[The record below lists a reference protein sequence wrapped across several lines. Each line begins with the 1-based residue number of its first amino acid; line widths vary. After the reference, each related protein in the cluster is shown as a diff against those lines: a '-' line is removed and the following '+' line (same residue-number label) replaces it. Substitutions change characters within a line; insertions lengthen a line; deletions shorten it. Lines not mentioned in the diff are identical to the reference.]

1 MKFLRRPD
9 RQAIPL
15 ADAGN
20 MSRAARRQTIFR
32 IVLAVGL
39 LASLAGAILFA
50 QRPGE
55 GDRTLVK
62 GADSGVVI
70 LDLSASIGAPG
81 RTVVDPFEYLADTDQ
96 EFGLVIF
103 SGRAYEVLPPGTS
116 SAELRPIIRALLP
129 FPDLCLARA
138 DIQCPKGTHRVS
150 PNSEEGE
157 KIRRLSVTPW
167 DSNFRGGTEISKG
180 LALAREM
187 LVRHDMKEHGALLI
201 SDLDDAT
208 LDVPNLTRELIT
220 YRQQKIP
227 IHLVALAPFDD
238 DRFFFERILGK
249 EAFVDHA
256 DMTPGLD
263 ARRRAQRAGVP
274 EGLAGL
280 ALVLLILLALNEHYC
295 GRLAWRVQR

>member
-1 MKFLRRPD
+1 MRFLRRPD

-15 ADAGN
+15 ADAAN

-32 IVLAVGL
+32 VVLAVGL

-62 GADSGVVI
+62 GADSGVVV

-81 RTVVDPFEYLADTDQ
+81 RSVVNPFEYLADTDQ

-129 FPDLCLARA
+129 FPDLCLART
-138 DIQCPKGTHRVS
+138 DIQCPEGTQRVAPDS
-150 PNSEEGE
+150 DQGR

-180 LALAREM
+180 LNLAREM
-187 LVRHDMKEHGALLI
+187 LGRHNMKEHGVLLI

-208 LDVPNLTRELIT
+208 LDVLNLTRELIT

-249 EAFVDHA
+249 EAFVNHA

>member
-1 MKFLRRPD
+1 MRLRA

-15 ADAGN
+15 ADAGVL
-20 MSRAARRQTIFR
+20 AKPARRQTLIR
-32 IVLAVGL
+32 VVLAVAL
-39 LASLAGAILFA
+39 VASLAGAVLFA

-55 GDRTLVK
+55 GDRALVK
-62 GADSGVVI
+62 GADSGVVV
-70 LDLSASIGAPG
+70 LDLSASIGQPG
-81 RTVVDPFEYLADTDQ
+81 RTVVDPFEYLADTGQ

-129 FPDLCLARA
+129 FPDVCLARA
-138 DIQCPKGTHRVS
+138 DIQCPPGTRRVLPDS
-150 PNSEEGE
+150 QEGE
-157 KIRRLSVTPW
+157 RIRRLQVTPW
-167 DSNFRGGTEISKG
+167 DSNFRGGTEISTG
-180 LALAREM
+180 LFLAREM
-187 LVRHDMKEHGALLI
+187 LERHGMKEHGVLLI
-201 SDLDDAT
+201 SDLDDAL

-220 YRQQKIP
+220 YRAQKIP
-227 IHLVALAPFDD
+227 LHVVALAPFED

-249 EAFVDHA
+249 DAFVDHA

-280 ALVLLILLALNEHYC
+280 ALLLPTLLALNEHFC
-295 GRLAWRVQR
+295 GRLAWRTRP

>member
-1 MKFLRRPD
+1 MRFLKRPD

-15 ADAGN
+15 ADADN
-20 MSRAARRQTIFR
+20 MSMPARRQTILR
-32 IVLAVGL
+32 VVLAAGL

-62 GADSGVVI
+62 GADSGVVV

-81 RTVVDPFEYLADTDQ
+81 RSVVDPFEYLADTDQ
-96 EFGLVIF
+96 EFGLAIF

-150 PNSEEGE
+150 PNSEEGQN
-157 KIRRLSVTPW
+157 IRRLSVTPW

-180 LALAREM
+180 LSLARQM
-187 LVRHDMKEHGALLI
+187 LDRHHMREHGVLLI

-220 YRQQKIP
+220 YRQLKIP
-227 IHLVALAPFDD
+227 LHLVALAPFDD

-249 EAFVDHA
+249 EAFVNHA

-295 GRLAWRVQR
+295 GRLAWRVRR